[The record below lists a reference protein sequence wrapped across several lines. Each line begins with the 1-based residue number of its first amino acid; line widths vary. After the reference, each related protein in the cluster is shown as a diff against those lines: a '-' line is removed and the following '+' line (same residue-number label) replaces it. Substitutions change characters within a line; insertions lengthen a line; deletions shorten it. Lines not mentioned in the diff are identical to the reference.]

1 MNTSPTGHEANPAGS
16 ARLRRRQSAW
26 GFDMT
31 QDRFLDRQDA
41 GRQLAAKLLERPAWL
56 DTTVLALPR
65 GGVPVA
71 HEVAYALRAPLDV
84 FLVRK
89 LGVPGHEEVA
99 MGAIA
104 SGGVRVLNEDLV
116 RRAGISER
124 AIAAV
129 EEREQAELA
138 RRERAY
144 REGRTPAPVEGR
156 TVLLI
161 DDGVATGATLR
172 AGLQALRSLSPARV
186 VVAVPVAPPE
196 ACHALQSLA
205 DEVICLL
212 TPPDFMAVGQFYQDF
227 HQTTDDEVRDL
238 LMRAAPFQIGTVH
251 PDPSPCE
258 E

>member
-1 MNTSPTGHEANPAGS
+1 MA
-16 ARLRRRQSAW
+16 
-26 GFDMT
+26 

-41 GRQLAAKLLERPAWL
+41 GRQLAARLLERHGWP

-71 HEVAYALRAPLDV
+71 YEVAYALRAPLDV

-89 LGVPGHEEVA
+89 LGLPGHEEVA

-104 SGGVRVLNEDLV
+104 SGGVRVLNDDLV
-116 RRAGISER
+116 RRAGVSER
-124 AIAAV
+124 TIAAV
-129 EEREQAELA
+129 EAREQAELA
-138 RRERAY
+138 RREQVY

-196 ACHALQSLA
+196 ARRMLEAQA
-205 DEVICLL
+205 DEVVCLL
-212 TPPDFMAVGQFYQDF
+212 TPHDFMAVGQFYADF
-227 HQTTDDEVRDL
+227 HQTTDDEVREL
-238 LMRAAPFQIGTVH
+238 LTRAASLH
-251 PDPSPCE
+251 PTQE
-258 E
+258 